1 LRNAT
6 FVIRRQPATRGASPG
21 PKLDGSTVS
30 EGKLAQ
36 SESLSQGFFSGYD
49 GPGTRGQA
57 SVLNTPLNWGV
68 NQGPIMLAGKARAR
82 ANCLGASYKCGCA
95 RRRKFLGWMNHS

>member
-1 LRNAT
+1 MGL
-6 FVIRRQPATRGASPG
+6 SPG

-30 EGKLAQ
+30 GGKLAQ

-57 SVLNTPLNWGV
+57 AVLNSPLNRGV
-68 NQGPIMLAGKARAR
+68 NQEPIMLADKARGR
-82 ANCLGASYKCGCA
+82 ANCLGAPHKCGCA